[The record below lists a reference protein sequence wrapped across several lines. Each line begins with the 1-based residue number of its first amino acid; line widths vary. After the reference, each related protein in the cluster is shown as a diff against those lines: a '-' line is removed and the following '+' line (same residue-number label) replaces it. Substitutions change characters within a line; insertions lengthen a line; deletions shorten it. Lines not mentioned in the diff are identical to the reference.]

1 MTIKIRFHGD
11 KAIIRWKHPGE
22 AAFLKQQ
29 MTMFRDS
36 MNGKMPIS
44 VKDEK
49 GQEVPKMLL
58 PRPQQPPVVIPGS
71 EVKPPVQQPIA
82 IAQPVKEG
90 EPVIKAAT
98 VIPTEMYLRS
108 GEPIP
113 QISENP
119 TVVTID
125 KAEP

>member
-36 MNGKMPIS
+36 MDKTMPIS

-49 GQEVPKMLL
+49 GHEVPRMQM
-58 PRPQQPPVVIPGS
+58 PRPSPTPAVIQGTPQSGIMSISGS
-71 EVKPPVQQPIA
+71 VESSGADVVQQPA
-82 IAQPVKEG
+82 RVEQG
-90 EPVIKAAT
+90 
-98 VIPTEMYLRS
+98 
-108 GEPIP
+108 
-113 QISENP
+113 
-119 TVVTID
+119 
-125 KAEP
+125 